1 MRICF
6 KNLRLCPFSIEE
18 KANTAFVFMPFEKEL
33 EEVYVRGIKE
43 TLEGLGWTCNRSDE
57 KFDTPEI
64 VCTICKNA
72 QEASL
77 ILADLTG
84 RNPNVFLEIGL
95 AFGLEK
101 YVVFLSQTPED
112 IPFDTKT
119 FRTIIYDPHK
129 LSDLKGKIRSFV
141 RSIKIPPKL
150 PKESI
155 FESRCAKLKR
165 VAGVPSRPLMEIF
178 IGSTRETKEWLPK
191 TRENLDLMG
200 CIPERFKNERVVARR
215 KHFEFKS
222 RSPEIFARMYYDGFF
237 HCVLPW
243 WEVDPKTKRY
253 HLFWIVHDVAEPLY
267 FLARVMKNK
276 GVKTEQALKLDLH
289 GIAGLEVIPFG
300 GDRPFFPIRG
310 YSFSFSEDQDSI
322 SYQKTFNPKERWVS
336 FFNLLCEIFKDICI
350 ELGVIDIKDER
361 VAQSV
366 KEIVGLMRSLRTTYS
381 GRGLAAL
388 SLEEIFGESS
398 N

>member
-1 MRICF
+1 
-6 KNLRLCPFSIEE
+6 
-18 KANTAFVFMPFEKEL
+18 MPFEKEL
-33 EEVYVRGIKE
+33 QVVYKSGIKE
-43 TLEGLGWTCNRSDE
+43 TLEDLGWTCNRSDE

-84 RNPNVFLEIGL
+84 RNPNVFLEVGL

-101 YVVFLSQTPED
+101 YVVFLSQNPED

-119 FRTIIYDPHK
+119 FRTIMYDPHK
-129 LSDLKGKIRSFV
+129 LQDLRRRIRTLIK
-141 RSIKIPPKL
+141 SIKVPPRL

-165 VAGVPSRPLMEIF
+165 IKEVPPKPLMEIF
-178 IGSTRETKEWLPK
+178 IGSTSETKEWLPK
-191 TRENLDLMG
+191 TQENLDLMG
-200 CIPERFKNERVVARR
+200 CIPERFENERVVPRR

-243 WEVDPKTKRY
+243 WEVDPETRGY
-253 HLFWIVHDVAEPLY
+253 HLYWIVHDVAEPLY
-267 FLARVMKNK
+267 FLVRVMKNR

-289 GIAGLEVIPFG
+289 GISGLRVSPFS
-300 GDRPFFPIRG
+300 RELISWLSRRTW
-310 YSFSFSEDQDSI
+310 SFSEDTDSH
-322 SYQKTFNPKERWVS
+322 SYQKTFNPKEKLVS
-336 FFNLLCEIFKDICI
+336 LFNLLCEIYRDTCDD
-350 ELGVIDIKDER
+350 LGVIDISDET
-361 VAQSV
+361 VSQNV
-366 KEIVGLMRSLRTTYS
+366 KKIVGSMRSLRTTYS
-381 GRGLAAL
+381 GRGLERL
-388 SLEEIFGESS
+388 SLEEIFGEPS